1 MPHEV
6 MVARRQDVQIGDN
19 DDLGLERSWERTVA
33 KRTPKQRLRLIFEF
47 LIGFYVVNVAVN
59 TLYKATTQIQIDLLY
74 HRIESIA
81 VPDRN
86 DPEIARIRK
95 LIDAADYVSLTE
107 VARVRASTPA
117 SNA

>member
-19 DDLGLERSWERTVA
+19 DDLGLERPWEWTVA
-33 KRTPKQRLRLIFEF
+33 KRTPKQRLRLRLGY
-47 LIGFYVVNVAVN
+47 LIGLYVVNVAVN
-59 TLYKATTQIQIDLLY
+59 TLYKATTQSQIDLLH

-81 VPDRN
+81 FLDRN
-86 DPEIARIRK
+86 DPEIARTRK

-107 VARVRASTPA
+107 AARVRASTPTSKA
-117 SNA
+117 